1 MFIVAL
7 AHAGVGESVVTKLF
21 STLNIHCL
29 AHSNLKKRER
39 ENVPLYLSHLPKP
52 HAVMHWRRKHTD
64 RGKI

>member
-29 AHSNLKKRER
+29 AHSNLKERER
-39 ENVPLYLSHLPKP
+39 ECAPVFESLAKTTCSDALEKEAHES
-52 HAVMHWRRKHTD
+52 
-64 RGKI
+64 G